1 MITLIRFWMKFLY
14 KPIVYIGV
22 LLLISLSLLLLQ
34 ERKVFDIR
42 TLTQTDPLPHTKELI
57 KEKKYAQADAY
68 LSYFITYPYV
78 KKNPESRKLLQEIQ
92 EKRNSYKYQ
101 GEKLIEGIVNGKS
114 DEDIGK
120 ASAIASDFLLI
131 GDIRD
136 LSIEGT
142 HYYDDKKVDKV
153 VVALSS
159 LGLIATVSTIYT
171 LGATAPIKTSISV
184 LKYAKRANKL
194 PIWLSN
200 SLVQQAKL
208 AKQSYSLKKVEALLT
223 PINKLYQKLGLT
235 QTLALLKNTKS
246 FKDLENLTK
255 FSSRFKSKSPIL
267 LKISN
272 GKALLFS
279 KKLSNAS
286 NKNILYASTYG
297 EDGLKAMSKMG
308 EGKFMLRM
316 GDRVNLLK
324 TGYKGNLNFL
334 FNYLLKHLP
343 TWLLFTIS
351 FLGLFYFLKEF
362 YFVIKRLI

>member
-1 MITLIRFWMKFLY
+1 MKFLY
-14 KPIVYIGV
+14 KPIVYIGI

-57 KEKKYAQADAY
+57 KQKKYAQADKY

-78 KKNPESRKLLQEIQ
+78 NKNPESKKLLQEIQ
-92 EKRNSYKYQ
+92 EKRNSYEYQ
-101 GEKLIEGIVNGKS
+101 GEKLIEGIVKGKS

-120 ASAIASDFLLI
+120 ASAIASDFLVI

-136 LSIEGT
+136 LSIEGV

-159 LGLIATVSTIYT
+159 LGLIATISTIYT

-184 LKYAKRANKL
+184 LKYAKRADKL
-194 PIWLSN
+194 PTWLSN
-200 SLVQQAKL
+200 TLIKQAKI
-208 AKQSYSLKKVEALLT
+208 AKSSYSIKNIEKLLT
-223 PINKLYQKLGLT
+223 PIHTLYNKMGLT
-235 QTLALLKNTKS
+235 QTLELLKNTKN
-246 FKDLENLTK
+246 FKDLKNLTK
-255 FSSRFKSKSPIL
+255 FSTRFNTKSPIL

-272 GKALLFS
+272 GKTLFFS
-279 KKLSNAS
+279 KKLSKAS

-308 EGKFMLRM
+308 EGKFMLRV
-316 GDRVNLLK
+316 GNRANLLK
-324 TGYKGNLNFL
+324 TGYKGNFNSL
-334 FNYLLKHLP
+334 FNYLLKYLP
-343 TWLLFTIS
+343 TWLLFTTAI
-351 FLGLFYFLKEF
+351 LGLLYFVKDF
-362 YFVIKRLI
+362 FSVIKRLL

>member
-1 MITLIRFWMKFLY
+1 MITLIRFWMKSLY
-14 KPIVYIGV
+14 KPIIYIGL

-42 TLTQTDPLPHTKELI
+42 TLTQTDPIPHTKDLI
-57 KEKKYAQADAY
+57 KHEKYAQADEY
-68 LSYFITYPYV
+68 LSYFISYPYV
-78 KKNPESRKLLQEIQ
+78 KKNPESKKLLQEIQ
-92 EKRNSYKYQ
+92 EKRNSYEYQ
-101 GEKLIEGIVNGKS
+101 GEKLIEGLLKGKS

-120 ASAIASDFLLI
+120 ASAIASDFLVI

-136 LSIEGT
+136 LSIEGSN
-142 HYYDDKKVDKV
+142 YYNDKKVDKV

-159 LGLIATVSTIYT
+159 LGLIATVSTVYT

-194 PIWLSN
+194 PKWLSN
-200 SLVQQAKL
+200 TLIEQAKI
-208 AKQSYSLKKVEALLT
+208 AKKSYSIKNIEKLLT
-223 PINKLYQKLGLT
+223 PIHTLYKKVGLN
-235 QTLALLKNTKS
+235 QTLDLLQNTKS
-246 FKDLENLTK
+246 FKELKHLTN
-255 FSSRFKSKSPIL
+255 FSSRFNTKSPIL
-267 LKISN
+267 LKIAN
-272 GKALLFS
+272 GKALFFS
-279 KKLSNAS
+279 KRLSNAS

-316 GDRVNLLK
+316 GNRANLLK
-324 TGYKGNLNFL
+324 TGYKGNLNSL

-343 TWLLFTIS
+343 TWLLFTVS

-362 YFVIKRLI
+362 YLIIKRL